1 MSMEPG
7 SNGYV
12 FPKTLGDMPMTRSI
26 ALRAFF
32 MFAVLTLLAA
42 VTGMASQAQAAEA
55 LFMIGAS
62 LSAVMLFFAVTLS
75 YPIAMPVRVRR
86 RR

>member
-1 MSMEPG
+1 MEPT
-7 SNGYV
+7 SSGYV
-12 FPKTLGDMPMTRSI
+12 FPQDLGDMPMTRSV

-32 MFAVLTLLAA
+32 IFAVLTLLAA

-62 LSAVMLFFAVTLS
+62 LSAVLLFFALTVST
-75 YPIAMPVRVRR
+75 PAPVPVRIRR

>member
-1 MSMEPG
+1 MEPT

-12 FPKTLGDMPMTRSI
+12 FPQDLGDTPMTRSV

-32 MFAVLTLLAA
+32 IFFVLTLLAA
-42 VTGMASQAQAAEA
+42 VTGMASQTEAAEA

-62 LSAVMLFFAVTLS
+62 LAAVMLFFAMTVSSPAL
-75 YPIAMPVRVRR
+75 IPVRVRR

>member
-1 MSMEPG
+1 MEPT

-12 FPKTLGDMPMTRSI
+12 FPQDLGDMPMTRSI

-32 MFAVLTLLAA
+32 MFSVLTLLAA

-62 LSAVMLFFAVTLS
+62 LSAVMLFFAVTVS
-75 YPIAMPVRVRR
+75 GPAPIPVRVRR